1 MGLLDNLNIFK
12 PKEQQPQ
19 QQGNPQNYSI
29 MPPIERSPLDASVH
43 IWALN
48 SNDDSL
54 VNFLMQQ
61 QGNYFDKIKNKWIPI
76 QEGKL
81 GFNNTALI
89 EIHKILSS
97 VSNKSNALG
106 WIDDTQLKTTMR
118 YTLRTL
124 IKSMTI
130 NKKRWEL
137 KDWARD
143 SLYRNCENILFLF
156 LTKLLNGH
164 TANLHFSGGGVSE
177 SITHQDSFDKSNNGG
192 LFK

>member
-1 MGLLDNLNIFK
+1 MGLLDIFK
-12 PKEQQPQ
+12 SKEQTQQNQP
-19 QQGNPQNYSI
+19 YSVL
-29 MPPIERSPLDASVH
+29 PPIEKNPLDGSVH

-81 GFNNTALI
+81 GFNNTGLI

-106 WIDDTQLKTTMR
+106 CIDEKELKTVMR

-124 IKSMTI
+124 IKSMTM
-130 NKKRWEL
+130 NKRRWEL
-137 KDWARD
+137 KDWAR
-143 SLYRNCENILFLF
+143 E
-156 LTKLLNGH
+156 T
-164 TANLHFSGGGVSE
+164 
-177 SITHQDSFDKSNNGG
+177 
-192 LFK
+192 